1 MKTTKL
7 IAFGALALPLAGV
20 TMPITAFIP
29 AFYAGQM
36 GLSLGTIG
44 IALMV
49 LRAADVFVDLG
60 IGYFSDSTKT
70 KYGRRRPWIAVGVVL
85 LIPSVWMAYV
95 PAGEVDITYLLI
107 WVGIAYLGWS
117 LVNIPYS
124 AWSADLSS
132 EPTERRRI
140 AGWREVGHLA
150 GMFTA
155 LIVPFVAAFYGHGI
169 DSVTMK
175 WLAFVVCPMLAVG
188 AFLTLS
194 IREKLDVQSEKP
206 NWSSGLKFMM
216 ANKPFRQFFSFSFL
230 VYLSA
235 AVMQATFVLYT
246 TYYVASPTLA
256 GPLFLGYFAAA
267 IVATG
272 PAVKISGRLG
282 KHKTTAISAGVWTI
296 LFLGIAA
303 LPPEQPILFGVLFVL
318 SGVFAAAPLTL
329 SPALLADVS
338 DYAAMK
344 TGRQEAGQYFAVWNT
359 IQKAT
364 SAIGVGIALPMLGVL
379 GFDPQNVTDDGLQ
392 ALRVV
397 CLVVPAIPYVAA
409 SVVIWYFPLTDRRQ
423 DIIRR
428 RLLKMNASSTT

>member
-49 LRAADVFVDLG
+49 LRMADVFVDLG
-60 IGYFSDSTKT
+60 IGYFSDTTKT

-85 LIPSVWMAYV
+85 LLPAVWMSYIPMGGA
-95 PAGEVDITYLLI
+95 DIRYLLI

-124 AWSADLSS
+124 AWSAELSS

-155 LIVPFVAAFYGHGI
+155 LVVPFVTAFYGHGI

-175 WLAFVVCPMLAVG
+175 WLAFVVCPLLVIG
-188 AFLTLS
+188 ALLTLS
-194 IREKLDVQSEKP
+194 IRETVDVKIEKL
-206 NWSSGLKFMM
+206 NWSSGLKFM
-216 ANKPFRQFFSFSFL
+216 AVNKPFRQFFLFSFF
-230 VYLSA
+230 VYLSS
-235 AVMQATFVLYT
+235 AVMQATFVLYV

-267 IVATG
+267 IAATG
-272 PAVKISGRLG
+272 PAVKISGRFG
-282 KHKTTAISAGVWTI
+282 KHKTTAVSMGVWVL
-296 LFLGIAA
+296 LFLAIAL
-303 LPPEQPILFGVLFVL
+303 LPPQQPVLFGVCFVL

-338 DYAAMK
+338 DYATMK
-344 TGRQEAGQYFAVWNT
+344 TGRQEAGQYFAIWNT

-364 SAIGVGIALPMLGVL
+364 SAIGVGVALPMLGVL
-379 GFDPQNVTDDGLQ
+379 GFNPQDVTNEGLQ
-392 ALRVV
+392 ALRFV
-397 CLVVPAIPYVAA
+397 CLVIPVLPYVAA
-409 SVVIWYFPLTDRRQ
+409 SILIWNFPLTDRRQ

-428 RLLKMNASSTT
+428 RLLKTGAL